1 MMANPLACTRIAAAI
16 LLFAALALATG
27 CGDGRP
33 ARIPVSGTV
42 TYRGKPLDGANVT
55 FVPKG
60 SRPASGQT
68 DAQGRFTLQTFSSG
82 DGVVAGDHVVCV
94 VKSVPDPKDKKKV
107 ALSKNDFRDTGTLC
121 HACAIAFK
129 SRSRRQRAERLP
141 LRTRRLIGF
150 DLRL

>member
-1 MMANPLACTRIAAAI
+1 MANRLIFLR
-16 LLFAALALATG
+16 FAATIVLILGLSIVVG

-82 DGVVAGDHVVCV
+82 DGVVAGDHVVCI
-94 VKSVPDPKDKKKV
+94 VKSVPDPKDKKKSPYPKMISVTPARYATPVQSPLKAAV
-107 ALSKNDFRDTGTLC
+107 AAKGPNDFRFELD
-121 HACAIAFK
+121 
-129 SRSRRQRAERLP
+129 
-141 LRTRRLIGF
+141 
-150 DLRL
+150 D

>member
-1 MMANPLACTRIAAAI
+1 MMANPLAYTRIAATI
-16 LLFAALALATG
+16 LLFAILALATG

-33 ARIPVSGTV
+33 ARIAVSGTV

-94 VKSVPDPKDKKKV
+94 VKSVPDPKDKKKSPYPKMISVTPARYATPVQSPLKATV
-107 ALSKNDFRDTGTLC
+107 ASKGSNDFRFELD
-121 HACAIAFK
+121 
-129 SRSRRQRAERLP
+129 
-141 LRTRRLIGF
+141 
-150 DLRL
+150 D